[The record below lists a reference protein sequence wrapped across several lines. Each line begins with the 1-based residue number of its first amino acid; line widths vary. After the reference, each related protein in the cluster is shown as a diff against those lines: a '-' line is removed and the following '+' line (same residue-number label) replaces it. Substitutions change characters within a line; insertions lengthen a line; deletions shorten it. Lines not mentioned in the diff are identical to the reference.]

1 MITVL
6 LIVLCLPI
14 TVHAKDQAVTI
25 TSASAAAS
33 KVTVSGTTTA
43 AAVMVQVRDA
53 SDNILGMQTLGVV
66 DGKFSGDVT
75 DLTLAADTDY
85 TVYVADYEGGAWE
98 TETVKYETPTTAI
111 TTAATTA
118 TTTAATTATTTEA
131 TTAAS
136 TSDATTTAASTAA
149 DDAGK
154 KSPKT
159 ADYFP
164 LYGMLGIAG
173 VSLAGMMA
181 AAKKRGNR

>member
-1 MITVL
+1 MKKYYKIMITVL

-53 SDNILGMQTLGVV
+53 SANILGMQTLGVV

-111 TTAATTA
+111 
-118 TTTAATTATTTEA
+118 TTAATTATTTEA

>member
-1 MITVL
+1 MKKYYKIMITVL

-118 TTTAATTATTTEA
+118 TTTEA

-181 AAKKRGNR
+181 VAKKRGNR